1 MRTLRNLWIVP
12 MRGIGQVLFQENA
25 LSGVLMLLGIA
36 VGSPTA
42 ALLALAGNAVGT
54 LTARLLRYSVADIN
68 RGLYGFNGTLV
79 GIAVGVFFPLGWQA
93 ALLLVAGSA
102 LSSLVTRFF
111 FACRI
116 PGFTAPFILTTWLL
130 LGSAALLWPSLRLS
144 GENTAAEY
152 APQWLQALSLHFG
165 QVMFEGRSLLT
176 GALFFAG
183 IAVNGSRGALFALWG
198 ALLPL
203 GMAFLSD
210 DCTAFNAGLYGYN
223 GVLCAI
229 ALAGPSERDFT
240 LATGAVLLSILLQWF
255 GMRAGI
261 VTLTAPFVAAVWTVK
276 AINRS
281 ISSITN
287 RLHV

>member
-1 MRTLRNLWIVP
+1 
-12 MRGIGQVLFQENA
+12 
-25 LSGVLMLLGIA
+25 
-36 VGSPTA
+36 
-42 ALLALAGNAVGT
+42 
-54 LTARLLRYSVADIN
+54 
-68 RGLYGFNGTLV
+68 
-79 GIAVGVFFPLGWQA
+79 
-93 ALLLVAGSA
+93 
-102 LSSLVTRFF
+102 
-111 FACRI
+111 
-116 PGFTAPFILTTWLL
+116 
-130 LGSAALLWPSLRLS
+130 
-144 GENTAAEY
+144 
-152 APQWLQALSLHFG
+152 
-165 QVMFEGRSLLT
+165 MFEGRSLLT
-176 GALFFAG
+176 GVLFFAG

-229 ALAGPSERDFT
+229 ALAGSSERDFT

-255 GMRAGI
+255 GMRVGI

-287 RLHV
+287 RLRV